1 MEAQS
6 TRLRRW
12 TRAEYARL
20 IEAGIF
26 RAGEPV
32 ELLGEHLMVGEPQDS
47 AHYTAIG
54 LVEERS
60 PGRARTRLAGP
71 LAGTA
76 RARRRLGAG
85 ARRRADARRPA
96 GLPRRASSRPA
107 LVIAVAESSLA
118 LDASTRE
125 ASTRGRASPTTGS

>member
-71 LAGTA
+71 LARTA

-96 GLPRRASSRPA
+96 GLPRRAS
-107 LVIAVAESSLA
+107 LA
-118 LDASTRE
+118 PRARH
-125 ASTRGRASPTTGS
+125 RGRGVEPRARPRAQGKPLRAGGHRRL